1 MTDKAKKILGITGIT
16 LAVYLS
22 MKYLLPAVAPFLIAF
37 LLARWIY
44 PLADRMEKKMP
55 VNKGLITL
63 GILLA
68 GTAAVLA
75 AGWFLGT
82 RICEQIRGVVAHLE
96 YYKTQVNE
104 IAWRCCRHVESAFG
118 VDGGEVMLFLEQ
130 NMDRAQQHIQNY
142 AVPGLVQYSI
152 EYVMGFLKVLGIF
165 FLIFVA
171 VLLIIKDYDAIRDK
185 LQGCRGYQRMVNI
198 FERLWKLGGA
208 YLKAQMII
216 MLVVTVICVAGLW
229 MLGNPYALLAGI
241 LIGILD
247 VLPFIGTGTIFIPW
261 ALLCVLRSDFFH
273 AAAYFTLFL
282 VANTTREYL
291 EPKLLGDKMGI
302 YPIVIALVVYAGL
315 YIFGV
320 SGVILGPVSL
330 LIVLECVRELWG
342 ETQQGEKS
350 KRPE

>member
-104 IAWRCCRHVESAFG
+104 IA
-118 VDGGEVMLFLEQ
+118 
-130 NMDRAQQHIQNY
+130 
-142 AVPGLVQYSI
+142 
-152 EYVMGFLKVLGIF
+152 
-165 FLIFVA
+165 
-171 VLLIIKDYDAIRDK
+171 
-185 LQGCRGYQRMVNI
+185 
-198 FERLWKLGGA
+198 
-208 YLKAQMII
+208 
-216 MLVVTVICVAGLW
+216 
-229 MLGNPYALLAGI
+229 
-241 LIGILD
+241 
-247 VLPFIGTGTIFIPW
+247 
-261 ALLCVLRSDFFH
+261 
-273 AAAYFTLFL
+273 
-282 VANTTREYL
+282 
-291 EPKLLGDKMGI
+291 
-302 YPIVIALVVYAGL
+302 
-315 YIFGV
+315 
-320 SGVILGPVSL
+320 
-330 LIVLECVRELWG
+330 
-342 ETQQGEKS
+342 
-350 KRPE
+350 